1 MWDGCQNSTEAA
13 TDTGACN
20 PPIAAALYTGGPSM
34 PIRCSPP
41 HPLGVLEVTPQP
53 GASLLALSVIPVCA
67 LPVPPCPRPLTP
79 FKSMEEQSPF
89 R

>member
-20 PPIAAALYTGGPSM
+20 PPVAAALYTGGPSM

-41 HPLGVLEVTPQP
+41 HPLGVLEVTLPSAWGLP
-53 GASLLALSVIPVCA
+53 LGLECHSSLC
-67 LPVPPCPRPLTP
+67 PPCSSLP
-79 FKSMEEQSPF
+79 
-89 R
+89 